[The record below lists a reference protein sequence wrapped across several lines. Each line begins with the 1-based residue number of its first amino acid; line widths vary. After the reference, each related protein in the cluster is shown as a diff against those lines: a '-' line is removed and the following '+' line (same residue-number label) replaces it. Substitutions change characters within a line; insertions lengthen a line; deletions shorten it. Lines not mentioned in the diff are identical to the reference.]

1 MESAAFV
8 GMSLN
13 RLLSYV
19 PFVGRLVPQ
28 RRGSDDPATSGPFMV
43 FFSFNLLRVVCGLM
57 LLVSVTALI
66 VIAVYTP
73 GVAYFGSPD
82 DRDAEIQTINSATD
96 MGVLQRKAAFDVAQA
111 YDNGATAG
119 WLCDIALFTLSF
131 MIAGSIA
138 GLVLVRWIK
147 KHLGTIGEDDDVAPM
162 RASLDLLKRI
172 KRAES
177 ESHMM
182 EGTQ

>member
-1 MESAAFV
+1 
-8 GMSLN
+8 
-13 RLLSYV
+13 
-19 PFVGRLVPQ
+19 
-28 RRGSDDPATSGPFMV
+28 MV
-43 FFSFNLLRVVCGLM
+43 FFSFNLLTAVWGLM
-57 LLVSVTALI
+57 LFVSIIALI
-66 VIAVYTP
+66 VFALYTS
-73 GVAYFGSPD
+73 GVAYFDSTD
-82 DRDAEIQTINSATD
+82 SRDIEIQTINSATD

-131 MIAGSIA
+131 MIVGSIA

-162 RASLDLLKRI
+162 RASLELLKRI